1 MGVRLKVSDV
11 VVPLISVLQKGRAE
25 RDDGLEN

>member
-11 VVPLISVLQKGRAE
+11 VVQLISVLQKGRAE